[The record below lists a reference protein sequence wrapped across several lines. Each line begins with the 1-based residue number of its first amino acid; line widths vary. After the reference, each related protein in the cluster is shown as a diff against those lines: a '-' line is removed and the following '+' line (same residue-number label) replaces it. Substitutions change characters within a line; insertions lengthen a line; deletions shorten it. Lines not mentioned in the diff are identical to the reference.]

1 MSISDALWLAVL
13 CCAVLRCRYDL
24 EATTNKAR
32 TLHPVEIIELSCVIV
47 QAATAIITASYQS
60 FVRPTEHPQLDP
72 FAIELCGIQQHQ
84 VDAAPL
90 LSDVLQ
96 HHHAWLQQQGVLAE
110 GVTCVPVTWTEWD
123 LKVGPVL
130 TVYCCLHG
138 GVPPA
143 RLYLCCCLA
152 PTYAASQGSWHCSR

>member
-1 MSISDALWLAVL
+1 
-13 CCAVLRCRYDL
+13 L

-47 QAATAIITASYQS
+47 QAATATITASYQS

-72 FAIELCGIQQHQ
+72 FAIELCGIQQRQ
-84 VDAAPL
+84 VEAAPL

-96 HHHAWLQQQGVLAE
+96 QHHTWLQQQGVLAE

-123 LKVGPVL
+123 LKVGL
-130 TVYCCLHG
+130 MCTVYRVVHCFLLLLFLG
-138 GVPPA
+138 GTEP
-143 RLYLCCCLA
+143 Y
-152 PTYAASQGSWHCSR
+152 QQ